1 MLEQDNI
8 LALFYFKLT
17 NNVLVMESQSHMQD
31 LGYKISHTVLKT
43 KKLKK
48 IKNVFLYKDINIM
61 KVPLG
66 RTIPSVNPQK

>member
-31 LGYKISHTVLKT
+31 LRYKISHNFKN
-43 KKLKK
+43 KEK
-48 IKNVFLYKDINIM
+48 I
-61 KVPLG
+61 
-66 RTIPSVNPQK
+66 